1 MSLKPKRYFTT
12 FFVSCLMIIPI
23 SACAQEMDR
32 PVVDQFTN
40 DTTLS
45 TTQENVAVGSD
56 EYLEAY
62 YSRIKNV
69 YYLNFRV
76 DILCENHHSFSVA
89 KGNDVIIKLQNGK
102 FMNTFNLDNVKAAR
116 QNFNLGNGSYD
127 YWSAYVVCAVTY
139 DEMITI
145 SRTGIE
151 AIRVATNKGNID
163 FNMSDIGKKRLDK
176 MSSLILLY

>member
-1 MSLKPKRYFTT
+1 MFITYIIAGLNPRLILISKNLLFKLLYFKPCLMSLQPKRYFTA
-12 FFVSCLMIIPI
+12 FLVSCLMIISV

-45 TTQENVAVGSD
+45 TTQENVAEGSD

-62 YSRIKNV
+62 YSRIKNA

-89 KGNDVIIKLQNGK
+89 KGNDAIIKLQNGK
-102 FMNTFNLDNVKAAR
+102 FMNTV
-116 QNFNLGNGSYD
+116 
-127 YWSAYVVCAVTY
+127 
-139 DEMITI
+139 I
-145 SRTGIE
+145 
-151 AIRVATNKGNID
+151 
-163 FNMSDIGKKRLDK
+163 
-176 MSSLILLY
+176 